1 DIEAPLWE
9 FGGELVEA
17 GAARHRGGNGADRAV
32 TLRFREQSLG
42 KDAGVA
48 RRPGGALGLLAG
60 DDVEL
65 LHAVVLVGAV
75 LGRRVAFALLS
86 YDMDQARPLSRIA
99 DVFENRHKLFEVVTV
114 DRADVVEAELREQR
128 AAHRHA
134 ASEFVGLAGSTV
146 QRIGKLAGEPPGK
159 LTQAKELAR
168 GDEASEIAGQPPD
181 RRGD

>member
-1 DIEAPLWE
+1 AVRSDQTRTVDRKAHRQVLDRHVVHDLVVGALQKGRIDRAERAHPLRGQARGESDRVLLGNTDIEAPLWE

-99 DVFENRHKLFEVVTV
+99 DVFENRHKLFEVV
-114 DRADVVEAELREQR
+114 
-128 AAHRHA
+128 
-134 ASEFVGLAGSTV
+134 
-146 QRIGKLAGEPPGK
+146 
-159 LTQAKELAR
+159 
-168 GDEASEIAGQPPD
+168 
-181 RRGD
+181 